1 VSVFLSYQR
10 YQVTQLN
17 QLKNGKTLS
26 KELEQVKG
34 RLSQLNRV
42 IDYTVKDESDVED
55 LREWLDRKRKER
67 DAEEQQREDKAK
79 AEIAEKLRR
88 EKKE

>member
-1 VSVFLSYQR
+1 
-10 YQVTQLN
+10 
-17 QLKNGKTLS
+17 
-26 KELEQVKG
+26 VKG

-42 IDYTVKDESDVED
+42 IDYAVKDARDVED

-79 AEIAEKLRR
+79 AEILEKLRR